1 MGPFLDDLYDQK
13 WKSSIGNP
21 SIYVDIYGWFSDSKL
36 HWVWGF
42 PWKSKVLQALLG
54 ASGSASICSR
64 MRKPQPESWTEAT
77 MSMTKRRA
85 NLKTSWWQELC
96 TGWWIS
102 YDFCFPCWSST
113 SWCVLDHFGGG
124 ETLIDHNR
132 SILEMSRWPRLRSR
146 HVQKMAWRVR
156 LFGEM
161 KLSWGSRDW
170 FFSIQNFF
178 NPDWNVENIV
188 FFQ

>member
-1 MGPFLDDLYDQK
+1 MWIFMDDSPIQ
-13 WKSSIGNP
+13 SSIEFGDFHGNP
-21 SIYVDIYGWFSDSKL
+21 RCCKHFL
-36 HWVWGF
+36 
-42 PWKSKVLQALLG
+42 ALP
-54 ASGSASICSR
+54 GSASICSR